1 MIKDIVDQYGIKQI
15 GYYAQSIEETAAQLR
30 EALGA
35 GPFIDLGISEPASC
49 EFRGEQIAIRS
60 RCALGQLGGMQL
72 ELIES
77 HTEGMDPYQEMGRF
91 GIHHFCIWADDVDA
105 VVEQCKAEGIE
116 PAMTMVSGQGLK
128 VVYLDAREQL
138 GQYIEVNAPIEQL
151 AGAVAAVHAK
161 WEGDESVIGMDVL
174 MKMMGR

>member
-1 MIKDIVDQYGIKQI
+1 
-15 GYYAQSIEETAAQLR
+15 
-30 EALGA
+30 
-35 GPFIDLGISEPASC
+35 
-49 EFRGEQIAIRS
+49 
-60 RCALGQLGGMQL
+60 
-72 ELIES
+72 
-77 HTEGMDPYQEMGRF
+77 
-91 GIHHFCIWADDVDA
+91 
-105 VVEQCKAEGIE
+105 
-116 PAMTMVSGQGLK
+116 MVSGQGLK

>member
-15 GYYAQSIEETAAQLR
+15 GYYVQSIEETAAQLR

-77 HTEGMDPYQEMGRF
+77 HTEGMDPYQ
-91 GIHHFCIWADDVDA
+91 
-105 VVEQCKAEGIE
+105 VEQCKAEGIE